1 MTRDKDISKR
11 KLTKIDLLVEFF
23 IKPGESFAW
32 SDKDWGRERFACKR
46 LTNEFPNFDFF
57 YTLTDM
63 QGKFNSLLG
72 LLGKFN
78 KPKLI
83 TRYKEFLLDKET
95 KKTYNMSDKPLIDLE
110 IKNKGP
116 RNVLEFIRN

>member
-1 MTRDKDISKR
+1 MTRDKDITKR
-11 KLTKIDLLVEFF
+11 KLTKIDFLVEFF
-23 IKPGESFAW
+23 IKPGETFSW

-46 LTNEFPNFDFF
+46 LTNDFPDFDFF

-78 KPKLI
+78 KTKLQE
-83 TRYKEFLLDKET
+83 RYKTFVLEKDKNKQYKME
-95 KKTYNMSDKPLIDLE
+95 DLPVIE
-110 IKNKGP
+110 IKLENKP
-116 RNVLEFIRN
+116 ARNILDFVRN

>member
-1 MTRDKDISKR
+1 MTRDKDITKR

-32 SDKDWGRERFACKR
+32 SNKDWMREHAACKR
-46 LTNEFPNFDFF
+46 ITNEFPDFDFF

-72 LLGKFN
+72 MLGRFW
-78 KPKLI
+78 KPKLQE
-83 TRYKEFLLDKET
+83 RYANFV
-95 KKTYNMSDKPLIDLE
+95 LE
-110 IKNKGP
+110 KAKNKQYK
-116 RNVLEFIRN
+116 LENELQEILNS